1 MRIAFLGDIMGRTGR
16 EAVIGQLPELRRSLG
31 LDFIIINAENA
42 AGGFGITRGIAEDLF
57 DAGADCLTTG
67 NHAFDQRDEIP
78 FFDQETRLLRPANYP
93 ASNPG
98 RGAGLYTSRDGR
110 QVLVI
115 QVHGQR
121 FMNPVD
127 DMVPA
132 IERELEGVKLGREA
146 DAIVVDVHAE
156 ASSEKYSVG
165 HYLDGRVSLVC
176 GSHTHVPTADVQ
188 VLPAGTAYQTDAG
201 MCGDYDSVIGMDK
214 TVPIEQLVTKMR
226 SARMQPAAG
235 PATICGIVVDTD
247 DKTGLSTGAWAL
259 RVGGRLAETL
269 PPARAGDQ

>member
-16 EAVIGQLPELRRSLG
+16 ETVIRQLPQLRRDHD
-31 LDFIIINAENA
+31 LDFVIVNAENA
-42 AGGFGITRGIAEDLF
+42 AGGFGITGAIASDLF

-67 NHAFDQRDEIP
+67 NHAFDQRDDIP
-78 FFDQETRLLRPANYP
+78 YFDQEPRLLRPANFPP
-93 ASNPG
+93 ANPG
-98 RGAGLYTSRDGR
+98 RGAGLYTSREGH

-146 DAIVVDVHAE
+146 DAVIVDVHAE
-156 ASSEKYSVG
+156 ATSEKYSVG
-165 HYLDGRVSLVC
+165 HYLDGRVTMVC

-188 VLPAGTAYQTDAG
+188 VLPLGTAFQADAG

-214 TVPIEQLVTKMR
+214 VAPVEQLVTKMR
-226 SARMQPAAG
+226 STRMQPAAG

-247 DKTGLSTGAWAL
+247 DRTGLATGAWAL
-259 RVGGRLAETL
+259 RTGGRLAETL
-269 PPARAGDQ
+269 PPGR